1 MLVSL
6 LKLWGW
12 HACAQQTE
20 EKPLPHNFSSF
31 MSSLCRLPVQHLWSV
46 FCNIWFVMVQHRKQV
61 GCWKGRKIG
70 QNILILR

>member
-46 FCNIWFVMVQHRKQV
+46 FCNMICYGPTSETGWVLKRQKN
-61 GCWKGRKIG
+61 WSKYT
-70 QNILILR
+70 